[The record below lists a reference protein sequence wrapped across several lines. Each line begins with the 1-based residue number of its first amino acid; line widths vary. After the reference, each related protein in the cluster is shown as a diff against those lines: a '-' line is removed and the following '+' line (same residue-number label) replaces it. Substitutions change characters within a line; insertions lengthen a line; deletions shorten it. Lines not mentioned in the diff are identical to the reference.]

1 MRIKFCLDNLR
12 GRDHSKDLVI
22 DGRKEVEYKGVDW
35 SHLAQDRNQWGV
47 LVNMVMS
54 LRVP

>member
-35 SHLAQDRNQWGV
+35 IHLAQDRDQWGV